1 MFLCYMEEARKW
13 QSHFLFN
20 SIELISDGLNYQR
33 FHLTLSF
40 AVKKGIMNAYAK
52 GGLSMDCQRAQSLIN
67 KYVHNELD
75 LNTLEDFL
83 VHVEQC
89 PDCMEELE
97 VYYIVFQGFRR
108 LDEDENIAVN
118 YHEEFLKTLTDNEN
132 KIKHTRNMQIIR
144 RTAFFGLLIAVMVV
158 SNLSINLG
166 EVNEKLIY
174 RSEGKSEYILPTY
187 FFQNKKTKIDEY
199 LLQNYGID
207 FDTLSNTNID
217 LTKIKKKS
225 QSNGTS
231 EGSTTKETG
240 ALKETT
246 PKEQFKE
253 ELEYE

>member
-1 MFLCYMEEARKW
+1 
-13 QSHFLFN
+13 
-20 SIELISDGLNYQR
+20 
-33 FHLTLSF
+33 
-40 AVKKGIMNAYAK
+40 
-52 GGLSMDCQRAQSLIN
+52 MDCQRAQSLIN

-83 VHVEQC
+83 LHVEQC

-132 KIKHTRNMQIIR
+132 KLRHYRNMHILKR
-144 RTAFFGLLIAVMVV
+144 VAFFGLLIAVMAV

-174 RSEGKSEYILPTY
+174 RSERESEFRLPTY
-187 FFQNKKTKIDEY
+187 FFQTRKTIIDEY

-207 FDTLSNTNID
+207 FDALPNNKIDITKQKRKMEGYKKGTLSSNN
-217 LTKIKKKS
+217 KS
-225 QSNGTS
+225 KALIETS
-231 EGSTTKETG
+231 
-240 ALKETT
+240 
-246 PKEQFKE
+246 PKGQFKE
-253 ELEYE
+253 D